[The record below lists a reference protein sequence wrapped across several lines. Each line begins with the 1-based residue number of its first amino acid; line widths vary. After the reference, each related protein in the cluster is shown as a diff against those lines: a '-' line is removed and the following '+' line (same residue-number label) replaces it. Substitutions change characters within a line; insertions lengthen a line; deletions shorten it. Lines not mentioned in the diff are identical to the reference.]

1 MGSFSSHISGYA
13 YSIFLLPV
21 GYLKRGWDRRNRSQR
36 GRGSLFLQET
46 RHGMVALL
54 HGWIPA
60 LFLFFLGG
68 ALPLLSGRGLTHIYQ
83 PICHLSPAAPSCIC
97 RVNYQTNPCVISSA
111 MKRNLFAGKWS
122 VPRAAQ
128 MPNSSVA
135 AQKRSLA
142 LTSQKFWI
150 ARNCQQNSKAACLTV
165 RL

>member
-1 MGSFSSHISGYA
+1 MDSFSSHISGYE

-21 GYLKRGWDRRNRSQR
+21 GYLKRGWNQRTRSQR
-36 GRGSLFLQET
+36 GRGLLFIQET

-60 LFLFFLGG
+60 FFLFFLGG
-68 ALPLLSGRGLTHIYQ
+68 AFTASFRQRPHVYQ
-83 PICHLSPAAPSCIC
+83 PICHLSPAAPSCLC

-111 MKRNLFAGKWS
+111 MKHNLFAGKWS

-142 LTSQKFWI
+142 RTSQKFWV